1 MQKWLCIFLFHLV
14 LNSCVGFII
23 SPITYTHVLKS
34 MSIDFQCYALW
45 RCDSNHLC
53 ESHWYHQTIFWSKSR
68 GFIHLLY
75 KKAIQQTCTI
85 QQFNL
90 QATVEKEKP
99 FFAAF
104 RRNALCYA
112 KSTMK
117 LHLLFVAHKW
127 NCTQHRLAIN

>member
-1 MQKWLCIFLFHLV
+1 MHYDDV
-14 LNSCVGFII
+14 TR
-23 SPITYTHVLKS
+23 ITYVNHIDTTKRYFGQNHVDS
-34 MSIDFQCYALW
+34 SIFC
-45 RCDSNHLC
+45 
-53 ESHWYHQTIFWSKSR
+53 I
-68 GFIHLLY
+68 
-75 KKAIQQTCTI
+75 KKTIQQTCTI

-117 LHLLFVAHKW
+117 LHLLFVAHK
-127 NCTQHRLAIN
+127 